1 MSTSET
7 DALTAPQMRR
17 IAAIDALRAPAYALG
32 ATMAGFSTI
41 AREAGFDVWMA
52 ISTSALV
59 WGMPGQ
65 VAFASLYSAGASL
78 FIIFVAVTVANMRML
93 LMVVSAA
100 DMMHLHMHK
109 LPLWRRIVL
118 MQCLAITSWA
128 HLAVAETTYQR
139 HLLLPYFQGFSLT
152 LYASGMLGTVFGYFL
167 PDMVPPDLL
176 QIIIFITPIYIFLL
190 IATARQKAN
199 CLAVAFGGILCPIL
213 YPVAGEWS
221 ILLAGFM
228 GGTLAIVYARFIAK
242 WHFEERR

>member
-1 MSTSET
+1 MPMSENIT
-7 DALTAPQMRR
+7 LTAPQMRR

-32 ATMAGFSTI
+32 ATMAGFATI

-78 FIIFVAVTVANMRML
+78 FIIFIAVTLANMRML

-100 DMMHLHMHK
+100 DMMHLHMHQ
-109 LPLWRRIVL
+109 LPLWRRIIL

-128 HLAVAETTYQR
+128 HLAVAETTHPR

-152 LYASGMLGTVFGYFL
+152 LYACGMLGTVFGYFL
-167 PDMVPPDLL
+167 PDLVPPDLL
-176 QIIIFITPIYIFLL
+176 QVIIFITPIYIFLL
-190 IATARQKAN
+190 ISTARQKAN
-199 CLAVAFGGILCPIL
+199 RLAVAFGGILCPVF
-213 YPVAGEWS
+213 YTVAEEWS
-221 ILLAGFM
+221 ILLAGVM
-228 GGTLAIVYARFIAK
+228 GGTLAIGYARFIAK
-242 WHFEERR
+242 WHLSERR

>member
-1 MSTSET
+1 MSET
-7 DALTAPQMRR
+7 IALTAPQMRR
-17 IAAIDALRAPAYALG
+17 IAALDALRAPAYALG
-32 ATMAGFSTI
+32 ATMAGFATI

-52 ISTSALV
+52 VSTSALV

-78 FIIFVAVTVANMRML
+78 FIIFIAVTLANMRML

-100 DMMHLHMHK
+100 DMMHLQMHK
-109 LPLWRRIVL
+109 LPLWRRIIL

-128 HLAVAETTYQR
+128 HLAVAETTYPR
-139 HLLLPYFQGFSLT
+139 HLLLHYFQGFSLT
-152 LYASGMLGTVFGYFL
+152 LFACGMLGTVFGYFL

-199 CLAVAFGGILCPIL
+199 RLAVLFGGLLCPLL
-213 YPVAGEWS
+213 YPMAGEWS
-221 ILLAGFM
+221 ILLAGM
-228 GGTLAIVYARFIAK
+228 IGGTLAIAYARYIAK
-242 WHFEERR
+242 WHLQQDE

>member
-1 MSTSET
+1 MSISET
-7 DALTAPQMRR
+7 VALTAPQMRR

-32 ATMAGFSTI
+32 TTMAGFATI

-52 ISTSALV
+52 VTTSALV

-78 FIIFVAVTVANMRML
+78 FIIFVAVTLANMRML

-100 DMMHLHMHK
+100 DMMDLHMHK
-109 LPLWRRIVL
+109 LPLWRRVIL

-128 HLAVAETTYQR
+128 HLAVAETTYPR

-199 CLAVAFGGILCPIL
+199 RLAVAFGGILCPVF

-221 ILLAGFM
+221 ILLAGVM
-228 GGTLAIVYARFIAK
+228 GGTLAIGYARFVAK
-242 WHFEERR
+242 WHLEERR

>member
-1 MSTSET
+1 MSENIT
-7 DALTAPQMRR
+7 LTAPQMRR

-32 ATMAGFSTI
+32 ATMAGFATI

-78 FIIFVAVTVANMRML
+78 FIIFIAVTLANMRML

-100 DMMHLHMHK
+100 DMMHLQMHK
-109 LPLWRRIVL
+109 LPLWRRIIL
-118 MQCLAITSWA
+118 MHFLAITSWA
-128 HLAVAETTYQR
+128 HLAVAQNTYPR

-199 CLAVAFGGILCPIL
+199 CLAVAFGGILCPVF
-213 YPVAGEWS
+213 YPVAEEWS
-221 ILLAGFM
+221 ILLAGVL
-228 GGTLAIVYARFIAK
+228 GGTLAIGYARFIAK
-242 WHFEERR
+242 WHLEERR

>member
-1 MSTSET
+1 MSENIT
-7 DALTAPQMRR
+7 LTAPQMRR

-32 ATMAGFSTI
+32 ATMAGFATI

-78 FIIFVAVTVANMRML
+78 FIIFIAVTLANMRML

-100 DMMHLHMHK
+100 DMMHLHMHQ
-109 LPLWRRIVL
+109 LPLWRRIIL

-128 HLAVAETTYQR
+128 HLAVAETAHPR

-152 LYASGMLGTVFGYFL
+152 LYACGMLGTVFGYFL
-167 PDMVPPDLL
+167 PDLVPPDLL
-176 QIIIFITPIYIFLL
+176 QVIIFITPIYIFLL
-190 IATARQKAN
+190 ISTARQKAN
-199 CLAVAFGGILCPIL
+199 RLAVAFGGILCPVF
-213 YPVAGEWS
+213 YTVAEEWS
-221 ILLAGFM
+221 ILLAGVM
-228 GGTLAIVYARFIAK
+228 GGTLAIGYARFIAK
-242 WHFEERR
+242 WHLSERR

>member
-1 MSTSET
+1 MPVSET
-7 DALTAPQMRR
+7 IALTASQMRR

-32 ATMAGFSTI
+32 ATMAGFATI

-78 FIIFVAVTVANMRML
+78 FIIFTAVTLANMRML

-100 DMMHLHMHK
+100 DMMHLQMHK

-128 HLAVAETTYQR
+128 HLAVAEATYPR
-139 HLLLPYFQGFSLT
+139 PLLLPYFQGFSLT
-152 LYASGMLGTVFGYFL
+152 LFACGMLGTVFGYFL
-167 PDMVPPDLL
+167 PDIVPPDLL

-190 IATARQKAN
+190 VATARQKAN
-199 CLAVAFGGILCPIL
+199 RLAVALGGILCPVF
-213 YPVAGEWS
+213 YPMAGEWS
-221 ILLAGFM
+221 ILLAGVI
-228 GGTLAIVYARFIAK
+228 GGTLAIGYGRFIAK
-242 WHFEERR
+242 WYLAERR